1 MFHNSF
7 YIVNSAV
14 TSCFRTNQRTTEG
27 HSLTCDSTVLE
38 CTAKFSVLAIQITN
52 LTSAYTKVT
61 SRDIYVRS
69 DVTI

>member
-1 MFHNSF
+1 MFHNCF

-14 TSCFRTNQRTTEG
+14 TSCFRTYQRTTEG
-27 HSLTCDSTVLE
+27 HSLTSDSTVLE
-38 CTAKFSVLAIQITN
+38 CTTDLSVLAIQVTD
-52 LTSAYTKVT
+52 LTSTYTKVT